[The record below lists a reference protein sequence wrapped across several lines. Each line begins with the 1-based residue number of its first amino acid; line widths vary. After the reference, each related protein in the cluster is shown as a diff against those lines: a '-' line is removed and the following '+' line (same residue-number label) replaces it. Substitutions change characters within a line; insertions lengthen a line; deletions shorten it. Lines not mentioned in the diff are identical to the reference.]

1 MSKTI
6 TLELSAKEAG
16 IVASA
21 LNAFA
26 VLAFDPKVLE
36 EHSADS
42 IANLIGTITGINKR
56 IGDAAYAQIV
66 DLIGK

>member
-16 IVASA
+16 IVVSA

-26 VLAFDPKVLE
+26 LLAFDPKVLA
-36 EHSADS
+36 EHSTES
-42 IANLIGTITGINKR
+42 IASLLETVTGINKR